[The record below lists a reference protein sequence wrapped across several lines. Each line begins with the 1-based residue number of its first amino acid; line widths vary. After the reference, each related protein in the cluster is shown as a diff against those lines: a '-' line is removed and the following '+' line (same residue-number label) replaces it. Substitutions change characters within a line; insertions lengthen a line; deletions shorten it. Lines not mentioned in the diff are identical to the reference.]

1 MNLKLLPRLFT
12 SVVLTCCLHAPW
24 AQTQPA
30 PPAPAAAAKPAAKAA
45 PVIVGGF
52 RVINWEELVPAGWD
66 PMAEFKGMDLNA
78 MNDGDPR
85 TLQLM
90 KRLREVWDQ
99 APANPALDGMSV
111 RVPGFVVPLEEG
123 KDGLTE
129 FLLVPYFGACVHS
142 PPPPANQIIHV
153 LPQPAAKGLRS
164 MDAVWISGK
173 LTRTRNDSYMGVSS
187 WRLDAKSVEP
197 YSEKR

>member
-1 MNLKLLPRLFT
+1 MTLTMLSRLLA
-12 SVVLTCCLHAPW
+12 SAVLTCGLQAAL
-24 AQTQPA
+24 AQTQAVPSV
-30 PPAPAAAAKPAAKAA
+30 PTGAAKAAPKTA